1 MSISSSKL
9 GNFLS
14 NVKNTFSNL
23 IGFNMDEKKEY
34 NEFNYNNKNDLN
46 DTPSLSEYD
55 DLSQKFNNNNQRLS
69 RKEYLNGGVS
79 YMKDNFREKQFDNEK
94 KVNSLLKITQYI
106 NDDKFNINMNNN
118 NLNNSNLNSLNS
130 SAFKQ
135 LNNSYLSKTFENK
148 NLSN

>member
-1 MSISSSKL
+1 
-9 GNFLS
+9 
-14 NVKNTFSNL
+14 
-23 IGFNMDEKKEY
+23 
-34 NEFNYNNKNDLN
+34 
-46 DTPSLSEYD
+46 
-55 DLSQKFNNNNQRLS
+55 
-69 RKEYLNGGVS
+69 
-79 YMKDNFREKQFDNEK
+79 MKK

-148 NLSN
+148 NLSNSNIYNKKYLNPLYKTNNNYLGKKNPKRNGSEKKKKLFHKNIKNKMQFLI